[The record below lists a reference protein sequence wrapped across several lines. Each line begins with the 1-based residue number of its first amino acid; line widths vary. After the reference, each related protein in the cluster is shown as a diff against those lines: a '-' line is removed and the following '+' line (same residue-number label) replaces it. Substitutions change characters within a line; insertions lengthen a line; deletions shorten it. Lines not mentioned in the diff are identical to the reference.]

1 MSKDKNLESS
11 EEALS
16 MTQLMVAS
24 MKAVAVEMRSDQVNI
39 LKVRPKLFPDSLSIR
54 WERYLK
60 VLN

>member
-1 MSKDKNLESS
+1 MGKNKSLESR

-39 LKVRPKLFPDSLSIR
+39 LKVRPKLFPDSLSIK
-54 WERYLK
+54 WEDISRF
-60 VLN
+60 